1 MSLKRIVLLGLAVLF
16 VSVPVY
22 AQTKS
27 VTIGLSLPSEEGA
40 FFDALVR
47 NIQFLAEEAG
57 IELVVTGAGYDLET
71 ENANIQS
78 LIQQQI
84 DVLLLTPTDAVGS
97 AAAVQSANA
106 AGIPV
111 ILLGGELE
119 TADLESQPEL
129 AGTIVADYAA
139 EGQLAAE
146 TMCGRLE
153 GRGVLLEAIN
163 VPTDETADL
172 MPLAVKQASE
182 RSAGF
187 ATAFGELCPDVEIVP
202 LNVAGLEEADVTDA
216 LLAAINAQPFN
227 GLLAYDDQ
235 TVLAAL
241 DVFQQSRTRGVA
253 VMGFGAS
260 EILVGALELG
270 DIEATITLKPDQL
283 AKAGLDAALAYL
295 QGTTVSAEVE
305 SVALNVEELTVMRS
319 CGGAGQPRC

>member
-1 MSLKRIVLLGLAVLF
+1 MSLKRTVLF
-16 VSVPVY
+16 VLVMLFICVSVY
-22 AQTKS
+22 AQTKPI
-27 VTIGLSLPSEEGA
+27 TIGLSLPSEEGA

-47 NIQFLAEEAG
+47 NIQFLSEEAG
-57 IELVVTGAGYDLET
+57 VELVVTGAGYNTET
-71 ENANIQS
+71 EIANIQS

-84 DVLLLTPTDAVGS
+84 DLLLLTPTDVVASV
-97 AAAVQSANA
+97 AAVQSANA

-119 TADLESQPEL
+119 TAELEAQPEL

-163 VPTDETADL
+163 FPMDETGDL
-172 MPLAVKQASE
+172 MPLAIKQASE

-187 ATAFGELCPDVEIVP
+187 AIAFGELCPDVEIVP

-216 LLAAINAQPFN
+216 LLAAINTQPFN

-241 DVFQQSRTRGVA
+241 DAFQESRTRGVA

-283 AKAGLDAALAYL
+283 AQAGLDAALAYL
-295 QGTTVSAEVE
+295 QGAAASTEVE
-305 SVALNVEELTVMRS
+305 LVALNVEELTVMRS

>member
-57 IELVVTGAGYDLET
+57 VELVVTGAGYDLET

-163 VPTDETADL
+163 VPMDETTDL